1 MKVVEIFTSIN
12 GESKRA
18 GELAVFVRF
27 AGCNLNCAYC
37 DTKWANEP
45 DTEYKDMTPKE
56 IADYVIKQQVT
67 NVTITGGEPLLQ
79 KNIEQ
84 LVALLM
90 ESGHR
95 VEIETNGSVDID
107 SIAWSKRPSFT
118 VDYKSPSS
126 GCESKMFMDNYSK
139 VGADDVVKFVVG
151 SKEDLDKAR
160 DIIKQYHLDQKSN
173 VFVSPVWGDIEP
185 AQIVEYM
192 IENKLNDIKL
202 QIQMHKIVWDP
213 DKRGV

>member
-1 MKVVEIFTSIN
+1 M
-12 GESKRA
+12 
-18 GELAVFVRF
+18 
-27 AGCNLNCAYC
+27 
-37 DTKWANEP
+37 
-45 DTEYKDMTPKE
+45 
-56 IADYVIKQQVT
+56 
-67 NVTITGGEPLLQ
+67 
-79 KNIEQ
+79 
-84 LVALLM
+84 
-90 ESGHR
+90 
-95 VEIETNGSVDID
+95 EIETNGSVDID